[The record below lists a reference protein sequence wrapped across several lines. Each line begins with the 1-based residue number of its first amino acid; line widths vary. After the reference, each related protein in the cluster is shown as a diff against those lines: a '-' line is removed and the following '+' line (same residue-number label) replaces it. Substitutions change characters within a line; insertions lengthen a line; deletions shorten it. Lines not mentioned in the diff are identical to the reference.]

1 MEGIIVWLVIL
12 GISLLA
18 QKKKKAKKVP
28 TYQPNKP
35 NTQPRTGY
43 AQNRPMQQVPQNR
56 PMQQMPQ
63 NRPMQQATQNRPMQQ
78 VPQNRP
84 MQRAPQNDIMSR
96 AVANAQ
102 ENDVDELQRSQS
114 APVVNESSVEI
125 HNMVGVVDITKTS
138 ELMNQINDLIVMG
151 YQSELRFERDFV
163 AEGIDMLNSY
173 ELPEVSA

>member
-1 MEGIIVWLVIL
+1 MEGIIFWLVIL

-35 NTQPRTGY
+35 NTQTRAGY
-43 AQNRPMQQVPQNR
+43 A
-56 PMQQMPQ
+56 
-63 NRPMQQATQNRPMQQ
+63 QNRPMQQ